1 MWVPRD
7 VYIDIPIAL
16 QSSTLSTE
24 KWIRKMCHLHTVQLL
39 SSKAEMFHISSYS
52 HGFPIVT
59 LYILLFLKYFET
71 VCTNAYGITYVRG
84 DWQSRS
90 LHTKLI
96 HSVSYDVIIFL
107 CMCVCHNFF
116 ICSLIDGCLGDPC
129 ETRVAAFINVGL
141 SF

>member
-7 VYIDIPIAL
+7 IDIDIPIAL
-16 QSSTLSTE
+16 QLPTLSTE
-24 KWIRKMCHLHTVQLL
+24 KWIRKRCHLHTVRLL
-39 SSKAEMFHISSYS
+39 SSKAEMFYISSYS

-59 LYILLFLKYFET
+59 LYRLLFLKYFET
-71 VCTNAYGITYVRG
+71 ACTNAYGVTYVRG

-90 LHTKLI
+90 LYMKII

-107 CMCVCHNFF
+107 CMCVRHIFF

-129 ETRVAAFINVGL
+129 ETRVAAFIDVGL

>member
-1 MWVPRD
+1 MKSFRTLSNKNMWVPRD

-16 QSSTLSTE
+16 QLPTLSTE
-24 KWIRKMCHLHTVQLL
+24 KWIREMCHWHTVQLL

-90 LHTKLI
+90 LHLKII
-96 HSVSYDVIIFL
+96 HSVSYDVIIFT
-107 CMCVCHNFF
+107 CMCVCVTFSSSVH
-116 ICSLIDGCLGDPC
+116 SLM
-129 ETRVAAFINVGL
+129 AA
-141 SF
+141 